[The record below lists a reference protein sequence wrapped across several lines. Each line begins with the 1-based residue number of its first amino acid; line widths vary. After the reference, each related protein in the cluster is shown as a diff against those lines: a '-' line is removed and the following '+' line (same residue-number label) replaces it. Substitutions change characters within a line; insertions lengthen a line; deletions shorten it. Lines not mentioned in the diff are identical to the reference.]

1 MQAAIVTEGLGKRYR
16 LGERADAYGT
26 LRAALGGALRRRG
39 RREELWA
46 LRDVDLQVERGE
58 VVGIIGRNG
67 AGKTT
72 LLKLIARIT
81 EPTEGTARM
90 RGRVGALLEV
100 GTGFHFELT
109 GRENIY
115 FNGAVLGM
123 SRQEIRRRFDQIV
136 EFSGVERFLDTPLKR
151 YSAGMYLRLAFS
163 VAAHLEPD
171 IVIVDEVLAVGDAE
185 FQRRCI
191 TRMSELTD
199 EGRTVL
205 FVSHDLGAVGR
216 LCNRVVWIDGGRTQ
230 HDGRAAEVLELYQR
244 SVRVDV
250 QPRWMSRFEL
260 DPESAVDFVSAELV
274 GLEEGSGT
282 AVRRG
287 EPVSIGLEFMTRQPT
302 ARLEIGIS
310 VLDQRGITVLDDACE
325 ATLAG
330 PGRRAG
336 ETHRATVTLPG
347 VLAAGTYQIRGRIG
361 DRRGRG
367 VERDLLELRLE
378 PRLDER
384 HQEVI
389 RLRLLQPR
397 IRWEVQPL
405 GQTGQPT
412 TR

>member
-1 MQAAIVTEGLGKRYR
+1 MQAVIVTEGLGKRYR

-26 LRAALGGALRRRG
+26 LRAALGGALRRRD

-46 LRDVDLQVERGE
+46 LRDVHLQVQQGE

-191 TRMSELTD
+191 TRMSELTN

-216 LCNRVVWIDGGRTQ
+216 LCNRVVWIDDGRTQ
-230 HDGRAAEVLELYQR
+230 HDGRATEVLELYQR
-244 SVRVDV
+244 SVRADF
-250 QPRWMSRFEL
+250 QHRRMSRFEP
-260 DPESAVDFVSAELV
+260 DPDSTVDFVSAELA
-274 GLEEGSGT
+274 GLEAGSGN

-287 EPVSIGLEFMTRQPT
+287 ELVSIGLEFMTRQPT
-302 ARLEIGIS
+302 PRLEIGIS

-325 ATLAG
+325 AILGG
-330 PGRRAG
+330 PGRGADQ
-336 ETHRATVTLPG
+336 THRATVTLPG

-384 HQEVI
+384 HQEAI
-389 RLRLLQPR
+389 RQRLLQPR
-397 IRWEVQPL
+397 VRWEVQPL
-405 GQTGQPT
+405 GRTGQPAS
-412 TR
+412 